1 MIHVLKILSL
11 FFKEE
16 RGEINERK
24 KKKNASNK
32 DLNSCRRNELV
43 KSYLADADLGSDYHL
58 LRAQCLI

>member
-16 RGEINERK
+16 RGEKKR

-43 KSYLADADLGSDYHL
+43 KSYLADADLGSDYRH